1 MEKTLKSK
9 LLHAGRHF
17 SFKRD
22 EVQLSNGKQTYRDL
36 VEHPGAVAIIPIID
50 DSLILVRQYR
60 YAAKESLLELPAGTL
75 EKNED
80 PLKCAVRE
88 LQEETGYAATSWDG
102 LFSCFLAPGYSN
114 EIIHF
119 FTAKGLIKVG
129 ENPEYDEEIC
139 VEIHSFDKVV
149 QMIEVNKI
157 RDAKTISGV
166 LFYLTRTYS

>member
-1 MEKTLKSK
+1 MEKTVKSK
-9 LLHAGRHF
+9 LLHVGRHF
-17 SFKRD
+17 KFKRD
-22 EVQLSNGKQTYRDL
+22 EVQLSNGKKTFRDL

-60 YAAKESLLELPAGTL
+60 YAAKESLLEIPAGTL

-80 PLKCAVRE
+80 PMKCAVRE
-88 LQEETGYAATSWDG
+88 LQEETGYAAKCWKK
-102 LFSCFLAPGYSN
+102 LFSCFMAPGYSN

-119 FTAKGLIKVG
+119 FSAKELISVG

-139 VEIHSFDKVV
+139 VEAYSFDKVV

-157 RDAKTISGV
+157 RDAKTITGV
-166 LFYLTRTYS
+166 LFYLTRTST